1 MTRIRSVLPIS
12 AVAMLQLDW
21 GSPSVGL
28 WLSPAYS
35 FLVFSTPSPWEY
47 EVLYVLHNKQIITA
61 SHVLITLCP
70 LKRMLVPKSG
80 HQITIGHSSPCV
92 AEALLPVVFR
102 C

>member
-92 AEALLPVVFR
+92 AEALLPAVFR